1 MNPISASVTQGLPT
15 QPAPASQIKAPTLPD
30 LPQGAGAGAG
40 AGKAAPAPK
49 VDATAEAV
57 AAAAKAKAD
66 VNVQQYAAATKEVMQ
81 AAAQQIQG
89 YLRESGRNLNVSV
102 DEVTGYYV
110 ARVVNPETGELVRSL
125 PSEEA
130 LRIARTITVMS
141 GMLVNQRA

>member
-15 QPAPASQIKAPTLPD
+15 QPAPAPQIKAPTLPD

-57 AAAAKAKAD
+57 AAAAKAKAA

>member
-15 QPAPASQIKAPTLPD
+15 QPAPAPQIKAPTLPD
-30 LPQGAGAGAG
+30 LPQGAG

>member
-1 MNPISASVTQGLPT
+1 
-15 QPAPASQIKAPTLPD
+15 
-30 LPQGAGAGAG
+30 
-40 AGKAAPAPK
+40 
-49 VDATAEAV
+49 
-57 AAAAKAKAD
+57 